1 MFVVN
6 KEDSHAERTKASLR
20 NKVKLFLFVIVLSK
34 VSVLLVKYLG
44 QPSGNSN
51 GSPSS
56 SS

>member
-1 MFVVN
+1 MFLVN
-6 KEDSHAERTKASLR
+6 KEDSHAERTKSSLR
-20 NKVKLFLFVIVLSK
+20 NKVKLFLFVVVLSK

-44 QPSGNSN
+44 QPSTNGS